1 MRKIRPATFA
11 CYIALAAIV
20 SAQPAANLAAV
31 PRPGI
36 PLSLRQE
43 AEAALQRGAAYLIKT
58 QQTDGSWRDFAAIT
72 ALGGIALHGC
82 SPPDG
87 ELARRIAVEKA
98 RQRVLASVQPDG
110 AICPPNRMYANY
122 STSVCLAGLA
132 VFGLPEDTEVMR
144 QARRYLIG
152 QQLDSD
158 HPDQPVDEDS
168 ASYGGFGYGGQT
180 RAPQVGAP
188 PNTGE
193 KRPGGRPGGRQ
204 AEDRA
209 DLSCT
214 QWVLE
219 ALYLTDH
226 LDRTPEASDREAKE
240 ADLCWEKAL
249 VFLGR
254 VQNLEQT
261 GASQWI
267 VSAEKDGGFTYLP
280 AREGQADASYGS
292 MTYAGLKSMIYA
304 NLERDDPRV
313 KAALAWARQRYS
325 VDENPGQGAN
335 GLYYYLHT
343 MSKTLAVWDG
353 DELEDKDGK
362 PHNWRAD
369 IVRKLVSIQKGEGEW
384 ANEHSARWQESDPQL
399 VTAYAMITL
408 EIALANR

>member
-1 MRKIRPATFA
+1 MRRVRPATFA
-11 CYIALAAIV
+11 GFLALAVAV
-20 SAQPAANLAAV
+20 SAQPTGDLVAV
-31 PRPGI
+31 PQSEI
-36 PLSLRQE
+36 PLSLRKE

-72 ALGGIALHGC
+72 ALAGIALHGC
-82 SPPDG
+82 NLPDG

-132 VFGLPEDTEVMR
+132 VFGLPEDAEVMR
-144 QARRYLIG
+144 QARCYLIG
-152 QQLDSD
+152 QQLDRD

-168 ASYGGFGYGGQT
+168 ASYGGFGYGGQN
-180 RAPQVGAP
+180 RAP
-188 PNTGE
+188 
-193 KRPGGRPGGRQ
+193 RGGRQ

-214 QWVLE
+214 QWALE

-267 VSAEKDGGFTYLP
+267 VTAEKDGGFTYLP
-280 AREGQADASYGS
+280 AREGQTDASYGS

-304 NLERDDPRV
+304 KLERDDPRV
-313 KAALAWARQRYS
+313 RAALDWVRQRYS
-325 VDENPGQGAN
+325 VDENPGQEAN

-343 MSKTLAVWDG
+343 MTKALAVWGG

-362 PHNWRAD
+362 RHNWRAD
-369 IVRKLVSIQKGEGEW
+369 VVRKLVSSQKGEGEW

-408 EIALANR
+408 EIALADR